1 MKMVM
6 KTLEKNSKNAAH
18 LIRTA
23 VGMLAQS
30 EDWKIAAQKAKVIL
44 ITIILTIYIQK
55 SLQ

>member
-1 MKMVM
+1 MVM

-44 ITIILTIYIQK
+44 ITIILI
-55 SLQ
+55 